1 MLDLRLDAIGEFA
14 GGWTDSKTE
23 TLKTFAVM
31 LAAALIIGAPVTQ
44 AFEFAQS
51 VVGLIAAVGSLT
63 LAIGILAVIGW
74 TSDALK
80 GAFRF

>member
-1 MLDLRLDAIGEFA
+1 MLNLILDAIEDFTR
-14 GGWTDSKTE
+14 GWTDCKIE

-44 AFEFAQS
+44 AFEFAQY
-51 VVGLIAAVGSLT
+51 VTGLIAAVGSLT
-63 LAIGILAVIGW
+63 LAIGILAIIGW
-74 TSDALK
+74 ASDAFK